1 MKCVAYIVQDE
12 GSTPL
17 SELPGRAPIGA
28 AAVPFLAVQ
37 RPDGTRT
44 IFHPLWAPGD
54 GNELERFELGLD
66 MFERHGVII
75 SAIPSLRCQRRRRR
89 RRCCNSPPR
98 LTSLKVVKIGHNFFK
113 LF

>member
-54 GNELERFELGLD
+54 GNELERFELGY
-66 MFERHGVII
+66 
-75 SAIPSLRCQRRRRR
+75 
-89 RRCCNSPPR
+89 SPHDEEE
-98 LTSLKVVKIGHNFFK
+98 LEGLFK
-113 LF
+113 MREQSYTFTGLLFYVLHWLVP